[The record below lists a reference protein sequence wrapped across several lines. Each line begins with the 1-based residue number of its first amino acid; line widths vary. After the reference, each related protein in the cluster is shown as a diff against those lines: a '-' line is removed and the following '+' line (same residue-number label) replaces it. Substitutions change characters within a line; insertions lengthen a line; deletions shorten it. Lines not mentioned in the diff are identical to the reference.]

1 MKAWLDALGE
11 WWRALGLA
19 PFEKSLIAVALLTS
33 GIYLVVWLAERFSG
47 TRRDHY
53 RSRGFLHDLAFWCYY
68 RLGIHDLVFMAWL
81 VALLEPLL
89 APRAMQWLST
99 QSILWQALAYFIVGD
114 FIAYWIHRAEHR
126 FAPMWAFH
134 ATHHSQAR
142 LNFATAARFHPVEM
156 IYHTLLA
163 YVPMRLLGVQPMAW
177 LPVFVTMQLYTAVQ
191 HTQIPW
197 SYGPLG
203 RVLVSPAFHAF
214 HHSADPAHHD
224 RNFGNIFSLWD
235 RLFGTAVPTGAARP
249 THFGLAEPEPES
261 LAGILWQPIRRLRQ
275 QMER

>member
-1 MKAWLDALGE
+1 MSARIEALQA
-11 WWRALGLA
+11 WWRALGLG
-19 PFEKSLIAVALLTS
+19 PMEKSLIAVALLTT
-33 GIYLVVWLAERFSG
+33 GIFLVVWAGERFSG

-53 RSRGFLHDLAFWCYY
+53 RTRSFAHDLAFWSYY

-89 APRAMQWLST
+89 APLALRWLSA
-99 QSILWQALAYFIVGD
+99 QPLLLQALAYFVVGD

-156 IYHTLLA
+156 IYHALLA

-177 LPVFVTMQLYTAVQ
+177 LPVYVAMQLYTAVQ
-191 HTQIPW
+191 HTQLPW
-197 SYGPLG
+197 TYGPLG

-214 HHSADPAHHD
+214 HHSADAAHHD

-235 RLFGTAVPTGAARP
+235 RLFGTAVAAGTPCPSR
-249 THFGLAEPEPES
+249 FGLDEAEPAS
-261 LAGILWQPIRRLRQ
+261 LGGILWQPIRRLRRRAQ
-275 QMER
+275 P